1 MRWKQFFTPV
11 RSLRPEEAQKLL
23 EDSVEGAPTILDVR
37 QHNEYEAGHIPG
49 AQLIPLPE
57 LNNRIDE
64 LDPSEPTVVYCAIGG
79 RSRVAAQ
86 MLAGKNFEKVYNLT
100 GGFKAWQGKAAIGD
114 ELQGLELFTGEES
127 PERTL
132 AVAYSLEAG
141 LRDFYLSMAAKV
153 NSSEAQ
159 ELFGKLAQIEV
170 KHQER
175 LFEQYIALSGT
186 SQTRLEFEK
195 ENVARAMEG
204 GLTTEEYVRMF
215 HPDWESVIDIVDIAM
230 SIEAQALDLYQRAA
244 ARSDHPEAK
253 KALTQIGEEE
263 RTHLVEL
270 GKLIE
275 RL

>member
-1 MRWKQFFTPV
+1 
-11 RSLRPEEAQKLL
+11 
-23 EDSVEGAPTILDVR
+23 
-37 QHNEYEAGHIPG
+37 
-49 AQLIPLPE
+49 
-57 LNNRIDE
+57 
-64 LDPSEPTVVYCAIGG
+64 
-79 RSRVAAQ
+79 
-86 MLAGKNFEKVYNLT
+86 MLAGKNFTKVYNLT
-100 GGFKAWQGKAAIGD
+100 GGFKAWQGKAAFGD

-153 NSSEAQ
+153 SSSEARD
-159 ELFGKLAQIEV
+159 LFGRLAQIEV

-175 LFEQYIALSGT
+175 IFEQYTALSGT
-186 SQTRLEFEK
+186 SRTRAEFEK
-195 ENVARAMEG
+195 ENVAGAMEG

-215 HPDWESVIDIVDIAM
+215 HPDWESVIDIVEIAM

-244 ARSDHPEAK
+244 ARSDDPEAK
-253 KALTQIGEEE
+253 KALSQIGEEE

-275 RL
+275 RV